1 MLKPILSFIDR
12 CSGASGFVSALIVLP
27 LIFATVYEVVSRY
40 VFNAP
45 TIWAYELGYMATGAN
60 FLLGAAFTLREKGHI
75 RIDIL
80 YQVFTPKTRALVDL
94 AGYTFL
100 MLPVCLWL
108 SYRLGFYA
116 WEAFESGER
125 SGESAWNPIV
135 WPYRIIFFVG
145 ITTLTL
151 QGIAQWCRALRVLL
165 AKQDDTSEINY
176 NG

>member
-1 MLKPILSFIDR
+1 MKPVLSFIDR
-12 CSGASGFVSALIVLP
+12 CSGGSGFLAALIVLP

-60 FLLGAAFTLREKGHI
+60 FLLGAAFTLRERGHI

-80 YQVFTPKTRALVDL
+80 YQIFTPKTRALVDV

-135 WPYRIIFFVG
+135 WPYRMVFFFG

-151 QGIAQWCRALRVLL
+151 QGIAQWCRALMVLF
-165 AKQDDTSEINY
+165 AKQDDASEISY
-176 NG
+176 DG

>member
-1 MLKPILSFIDR
+1 MKPILSFIDR
-12 CSGASGFVSALIVLP
+12 CSGGSGFVAALIVLP

-80 YQVFTPKTRALVDL
+80 YQIFTPKTRAMVDF

-135 WPYRIIFFVG
+135 WPYRLVFFIG
-145 ITTLTL
+145 ISTLTL
-151 QGIAQWCRALRVLL
+151 QGIAQWYRALKVLI
-165 AKQDDTSEINY
+165 AKQGGASEINY